1 MAEAYSPLGGPVAV
15 DKMEEVQLRNKAG
28 RIQTFRPMAVPESRR
43 PRWGYRNRLGRT
55 GYRILDVHGNVT

>member
-28 RIQTFRPMAVPESRR
+28 RIQTFRPMEVAESRR
-43 PRWGYRNRLGRT
+43 PRRDYRNRHGEA
-55 GYRILDVHGNVT
+55 RIPDS